1 MMELVEIQTAK
12 ETSFNKKRGTNWTP
26 EEEILLI
33 EEVLKYE
40 ETLFGKMKGSGSKGK
55 HGQVKE
61 STWRSIAET
70 LNL

>member
-12 ETSFNKKRGTNWTP
+12 ETSFIKKRGINWTP

-40 ETLFGKMKGSGSKGK
+40 ETLFGKMRVRGEKKGSM
-55 HGQVKE
+55 VK
-61 STWRSIAET
+61 
-70 LNL
+70 